1 MPTSVTPASA
11 ETIALKGLG
20 FLAESPDAMGRFLAL
35 SGLDPDSLKHR
46 MGESDFLAAVTD
58 FLLADDVLLKAFCD
72 AESLDPRMMHLVRRA
87 LPGG

>member
-1 MPTSVTPASA
+1 MPTSVTAASA

-20 FLAESPDAMGRFLAL
+20 FLAESPDALARFLAL
-35 SGLDPDSLKHR
+35 SGLEPDSLKR
-46 MGESDFLAAVTD
+46 NVGEPEFLAAVTD

-72 AESLDPRMMHLVRRA
+72 AESLDPKMMHLVRRA